1 LPRPSL
7 ALRRAPIFLSSTLT
21 LDDLAAI
28 VQQTFMGV
36 PELLQIMPSIVGTLF

>member
-1 LPRPSL
+1 
-7 ALRRAPIFLSSTLT
+7 LRRAPIFLSSTLT

-36 PELLQIMPSIVGTLF
+36 PELLRNIVGVKYVEP